1 MLVASGSASLSLIE
15 EDAEDGEVW
24 TTVRRVEDLALLTD
38 EEGRLGEIEVGHS
51 GGDHEAMDVL
61 PPERRPLRVPGAIFR
76 VELDDHHF
84 LTMGSSG
91 SVAVP
96 VLSDRILT
104 PSIGGRTVGRI
115 AAERA
120 MIAGYTWPVM
130 AEALKDQAW
139 LVEESRGRGR
149 VVIFAEDPSFRGT
162 WEGLHGLL
170 LNAVLIGPSLSR

>member
-1 MLVASGSASLSLIE
+1 MND
-15 EDAEDGEVW
+15 DAW
-24 TTVRRVEDLALLTD
+24 TTVRRVEDLALLGD
-38 EEGRLGEIEVGHS
+38 EEGRLGEFEVGRPAA
-51 GGDHEAMDVL
+51 DPEAMDVL

-76 VELDDHHF
+76 VDLDDHHF
-84 LTMGSSG
+84 LTMGKPA

-104 PSIGGRTVGRI
+104 PSIAGRTVGRI
-115 AAERA
+115 DAGRPL
-120 MIAGYTWPVM
+120 IAGYTWPVM

-139 LVEESRGRGR
+139 LVEETRGRGR

-170 LNAVLIGPSLSR
+170 LNAVMIGPSLGR